1 MNDYMFLMQ
10 LKRDYLRYSEM
21 LVRYS
26 NKDAEKLIQAIKE
39 LLKSYEVLIHKTEI
53 EIGIIN

>member
-26 NKDAEKLIQAIKE
+26 NKDAEKLVEGIKE